1 MKRLEFCFNLKKK
14 QTKKKN
20 KENIALL
27 ENKKFGRGCFM
38 PSEHILYLNF
48 FPPPNH
54 DGCDG
59 HCCVYELTCVSN
71 IIYCVILS

>member
-14 QTKKKN
+14 QKKEN
-20 KENIALL
+20 KENIAFL

-59 HCCVYELTCVSN
+59 HCCVYELTCFKY
-71 IIYCVILS
+71 IALFYPR